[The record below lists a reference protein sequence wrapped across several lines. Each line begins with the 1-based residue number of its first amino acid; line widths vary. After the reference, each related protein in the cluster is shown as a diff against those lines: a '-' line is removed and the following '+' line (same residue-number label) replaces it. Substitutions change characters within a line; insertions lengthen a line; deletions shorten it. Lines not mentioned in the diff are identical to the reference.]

1 MDRGG
6 VSDIEAWGE
15 VSYPQAGQRGQLM
28 STRVNRRGRWSSC
41 WMTCSAAVVA
51 AGIVVGALA
60 GCSADDND
68 AGGRGV
74 DLTAVP
80 APVQWVSLAGVKVP
94 GGAQGPASSTP
105 VRHGYE
111 HSPQG
116 AVLAAVNGQALMSL
130 AGNDKTQAVSDY
142 VLAPGAGRDQWGQAR
157 ALADVSGMV
166 DPDTAPRFA
175 GFKIT
180 NYSDESVQVIVAA
193 EYAVPERWTGV
204 YPVQLRWIND
214 DWRVVAP
221 TREDGVH
228 VTPVDSTDDF
238 TSFAAQVPTLTSAEQ
253 KESH

>member
-1 MDRGG
+1 M
-6 VSDIEAWGE
+6 
-15 VSYPQAGQRGQLM
+15 
-28 STRVNRRGRWSSC
+28 
-41 WMTCSAAVVA
+41 
-51 AGIVVGALA
+51 
-60 GCSADDND
+60 
-68 AGGRGV
+68 
-74 DLTAVP
+74 
-80 APVQWVSLAGVKVP
+80 
-94 GGAQGPASSTP
+94 
-105 VRHGYE
+105 
-111 HSPQG
+111 
-116 AVLAAVNGQALMSL
+116 LAAVNGQALMSL